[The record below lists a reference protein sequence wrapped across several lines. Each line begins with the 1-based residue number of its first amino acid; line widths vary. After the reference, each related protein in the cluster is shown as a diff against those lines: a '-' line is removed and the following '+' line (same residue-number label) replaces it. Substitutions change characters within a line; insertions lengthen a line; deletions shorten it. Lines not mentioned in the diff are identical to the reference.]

1 MSAASIA
8 PFDAPNRRQIAQG
21 HPTDWRPP
29 RPKDVYQLVVV
40 GGGPCGLTAAI
51 TAAKAG
57 HTVALAERNLTGGTC
72 VNFGCTPSKS
82 LLRAARAVH
91 QARDG
96 EKFGYQLGAAPRVDF
111 AAVMTRVREM
121 RAFSGGFDAVA
132 VAAGAG
138 IDVFLGDGRFVGPD
152 AVEVDGRRLRFD
164 KALIATGSGPAV
176 PRLPGLA
183 DTRYLTN
190 ETVFELTELPRR
202 LVCLGAGVAGCE
214 LAQAFR
220 RLGSEVDLV
229 GRAERLLPGEEASA
243 SEVLA
248 KRFTAEGVRLRLG
261 VTATKVDGRQGRLAL
276 SDGSELAYD
285 ALLVTAGRKVRV
297 DGMGLEAAGVRFS
310 PAGVEADDHLRT
322 TNPAVYAAGD
332 VAQPEK
338 FTHAAIATARLAV
351 ANALDGAG
359 RRLSD
364 LVIPHCTYTDP
375 EVGQVGIA
383 PAAAAKRGMALKVHR
398 LELAKVERAMIDG
411 EADGFAALYTHKGV
425 IVGATFVAAHAGESL
440 PLLTLAVA
448 QKMTPAALAA
458 VIHCY
463 PTQVEAIQRVAD
475 QAATA

>member
-1 MSAASIA
+1 MAGAAL
-8 PFDAPNRRQIAQG
+8 
-21 HPTDWRPP
+21 
-29 RPKDVYQLVVV
+29 PKSRDRH
-40 GGGPCGLTAAI
+40 GERAGGP
-51 TAAKAG
+51 
-57 HTVALAERNLTGGTC
+57 
-72 VNFGCTPSKS
+72 
-82 LLRAARAVH
+82 
-91 QARDG
+91 Q
-96 EKFGYQLGAAPRVDF
+96 
-111 AAVMTRVREM
+111 
-121 RAFSGGFDAVA
+121 
-132 VAAGAG
+132 
-138 IDVFLGDGRFVGPD
+138 
-152 AVEVDGRRLRFD
+152 
-164 KALIATGSGPAV
+164 
-176 PRLPGLA
+176 LPGLA
-183 DTRYLTN
+183 DARYLTN
-190 ETVFELTELPRR
+190 ETVFELTEFPRR

-229 GRAERLLPGEEASA
+229 GRAERLLPGKAPAA

-261 VTATKVDGRQGRLAL
+261 LSATKVDGKQGRLAL

-285 ALLVTAGRKVRV
+285 ALLVTAGRRARV
-297 DGMGLEAAGVRFS
+297 DGMGLEAAGVRFGS
-310 PAGVEADDHLRT
+310 AGIEADDHLRT

-338 FTHAAIATARLAV
+338 YTHAAIATAKLAA

-359 RRLSD
+359 RRVSD

-375 EVGQVGIA
+375 EVGQVGIT
-383 PAAAAKRGMALKVHR
+383 PAVAAKRGIALDVHR
-398 LELAKVERAMIDG
+398 LELAKIERAMIDG

-448 QKMTPAALAA
+448 QRMTPAALAA

-475 QAATA
+475 QATTS